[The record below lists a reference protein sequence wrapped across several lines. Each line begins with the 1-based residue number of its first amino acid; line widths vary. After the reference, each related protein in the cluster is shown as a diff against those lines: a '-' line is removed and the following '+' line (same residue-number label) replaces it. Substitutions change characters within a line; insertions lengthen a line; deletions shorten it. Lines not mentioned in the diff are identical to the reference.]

1 MSIYQLENE
10 VISISVDSRGAEL
23 KSLKRK
29 DTGTEY
35 MWCGDAKYWG
45 RTSPILFPFVGGV
58 KNKEYRTQ
66 GRTYSMTQHGFA
78 RDMEFEPLSS
88 NMPSQHAPAPSRPS
102 ENASA
107 ENGSEIWFQLCSS
120 QETLANYPFAFLLKL
135 GYRIQGN
142 RVTVLWQVENPGKE
156 VLHFSI
162 GGHPAFNCPIEKG
175 TNQTD
180 YFLDFGNVD
189 KVVSTKISKN
199 GLALDEKETYTLDN
213 GKLPISEDLFD
224 NDALVIEGN
233 QTDTAA
239 LCRADGTRYVTITMD
254 APLFGIWSPAGKQ
267 APFVCIEPWHGR
279 CDNEN
284 FQGTLEERQWGN
296 QVSPGETW
304 KASYTIAV

>member
-10 VISISVDSRGAEL
+10 AISISVDSRGAEL

-29 DTGTEY
+29 DTGTEF

-66 GRTYSMTQHGFA
+66 GKTYPMAQHGFA
-78 RDMEFEPLSS
+78 RDMEFELLS
-88 NMPSQHAPAPSRPS
+88 QS
-102 ENASA
+102 EHSPGERSSSA
-107 ENGSEIWFQLCSS
+107 DEIWFQLRSS
-120 QETLANYPFAFLLKL
+120 QETLAKYPFEFLLKL
-135 GYRIQGN
+135 GYRIQGS

-162 GGHPAFNCPIEKG
+162 GGHPAFNCPIEAG
-175 TNQTD
+175 ARQTD

-189 KVVSTKISKN
+189 KVISTKISKN
-199 GLALDEKETYTLDN
+199 GLALDEKDTYSLDK
-213 GKLPISEDLFD
+213 GKLAISEHLFD

-239 LCRADGTRYVTITMD
+239 LCREDGTRYVTVTMD

-304 KASYTIAV
+304 KASYTIEV

>member
-29 DTGTEY
+29 DSGTEY

-58 KNKEYRTQ
+58 KDKEYRTQ
-66 GRTYSMTQHGFA
+66 GKTYPMAQHGFA
-78 RDMEFEPLSS
+78 RDMEFELLSKNTLS
-88 NMPSQHAPAPSRPS
+88 ESMPSQS
-102 ENASA
+102 ESSGAESS
-107 ENGSEIWFQLCSS
+107 ENGSEIWFQLRSS
-120 QETLANYPFAFLLKL
+120 EETLAKYPFEFILRL
-135 GYRIQGN
+135 GYRIQGS
-142 RVTVLWQVENPGKE
+142 RVTVLWQVENPGRE

-162 GGHPAFNCPIEKG
+162 GGHPAFNCPIQEG
-175 TNQTD
+175 ARQTD
-180 YFLDFGNVD
+180 YLLDFGNVESI
-189 KVVSTKISKN
+189 VSTKISKN
-199 GLALDEKETYTLDN
+199 GLALDEKEAYSLN
-213 GKLPISEDLFD
+213 QGKLPITEHLFD

-239 LCRADGTRYVTITMD
+239 LCREDGTRYVTVTMD
-254 APLFGIWSPAGKQ
+254 APLFGIWSPPGKQ

-296 QVSPGETW
+296 QASPGETW
-304 KASYTIAV
+304 KASYTIEV